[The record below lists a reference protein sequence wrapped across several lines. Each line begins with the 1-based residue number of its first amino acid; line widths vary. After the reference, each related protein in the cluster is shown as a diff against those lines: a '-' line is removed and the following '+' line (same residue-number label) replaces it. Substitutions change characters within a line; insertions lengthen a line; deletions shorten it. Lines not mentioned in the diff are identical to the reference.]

1 MLTPSLGM
9 RHPRYG
15 FSSSAGRRG
24 TTEILPISIRQ
35 HRLTGD
41 ATARFALN
49 VDAELS
55 VQALPHGNRLTQVT
69 DRSATTLRKSRL
81 FSHGQAIQVFQKE
94 SHGRDYT
101 RR

>member
-1 MLTPSLGM
+1 MH
-9 RHPRYG
+9 HPRYG
-15 FSSSAGRRG
+15 FSSSMGKLGGRG
-24 TTEILPISIRQ
+24 TSEVLPIGIRQ
-35 HRLTGD
+35 DRLTCD
-41 ATARFALN
+41 ATARFALD

-55 VQALPHGNRLTQVT
+55 VQTLPHGNRLTQVT
-69 DRSATTLRKSRL
+69 DRGATTLRKSRL